1 MSKIFSFIFDMF
13 TDPLTLPIEPWK
25 EWLIIGIIGLIAY
38 VVAFIIV
45 GNMYD
50 SDQINGSLAGSI
62 FHWSIRFLIFV
73 PVWFVVYWVIVIG
86 QWIVSHPFVALGI
99 AGGALILAVTAYL
112 IYYYINKRRKNKK
125 SEADVDN
132 DV

>member
-1 MSKIFSFIFDMF
+1 MF

-25 EWLIIGIIGLIAY
+25 EWLIIGIIGVIAY

-45 GNMYD
+45 DNMYG
-50 SDQINGSLAGSI
+50 SGKINGSLAGSI
-62 FHWSIRFLIFV
+62 FHWIIRFLIFV

-99 AGGALILAVTAYL
+99 AGGALIFAVTTYL
-112 IYYYINKRRKNKK
+112 ICYYIKKIRKI
-125 SEADVDN
+125 
-132 DV
+132 

>member
-62 FHWSIRFLIFV
+62 FHWVIRLLIFV
-73 PVWFVVYWVIVIG
+73 PAWFAVYWVIVIG